1 MKELTKK
8 ERYDLAVTLDG
19 ILGADI
25 TPEEDFALRQA
36 IAIVSPEFAAGTEEA
51 EREADEWF
59 ANATE
64 EDFKKLDD
72 WTKENFP
79 PRKDGKVIRFGQEK
93 KQ

>member
-1 MKELTKK
+1 MRELTKK

-19 ILGADI
+19 ILGLDLQPEQETALQRAIDI
-25 TPEEDFALRQA
+25 
-36 IAIVSPEFAAGTEEA
+36 ISPEFSAVMM
-51 EREADEWF
+51 EADDEAGEWLE
-59 ANATE
+59 NATE

-72 WTKENFP
+72 WAKENFP